1 MQHNRFNVGAGLLT
15 LTRPA
20 VGGIFFGSVSTLTV
34 RVLSRI
40 ELLPEGYRR
49 FPERGEDMDLDE
61 RKLRVMRAV
70 VEAYVVNAQP
80 VGSRT
85 IARDFDLGVSPAT
98 IRNEM
103 ADLERMGLLE
113 QPHTSAGRIPS
124 DLGYRTYVDRIAR
137 IARPARKDLERVR
150 GSLHHQVSEMD
161 TILRAS
167 ARILSEMTDCLAL
180 MAGPDSGEAVL
191 NTIELVPLRSGR
203 VTVLA
208 ITEDGFVQSRVTE
221 VPDVPPEELER
232 ASRLLNAHFRGLT
245 LSEVLEGATLNA
257 LRRELRYCARLADV
271 VGGLLRRSAESGET
285 DYLLDGAANIMKQP
299 EFRDV
304 ARAQRVL
311 AALAKRS
318 LVRDLLSRFPGDDLG
333 ALIGSESDSEDMKEC
348 SLVSAVYYIGGRPAG
363 RMSVV
368 GPRRMD
374 YGRVMGL
381 LKTVTEAVGDVL
393 GDRD

>member
-1 MQHNRFNVGAGLLT
+1 MT
-15 LTRPA
+15 
-20 VGGIFFGSVSTLTV
+20 
-34 RVLSRI
+34 
-40 ELLPEGYRR
+40 EGCRR
-49 FPERGEDMDLDE
+49 FPEWGEEMDLDE
-61 RKLRVMRAV
+61 RKLKVMRAV

-80 VGSRT
+80 VGSRS
-85 IARDFDLGVSPAT
+85 IARDSDLGVSPAT

-124 DLGYRTYVDRIAR
+124 DLGYRIYVDRIAR
-137 IARPARKDLERVR
+137 IARPARSDLERVR
-150 GSLHHQVSEMD
+150 VSLHDQVSEMD
-161 TILRAS
+161 AVLRAS
-167 ARILSEMTDCLAL
+167 ARILSEMTDCLTL
-180 MAGPDSGEAVL
+180 MAGPDAGDAVL

-208 ITEDGFVQSRVTE
+208 ITEDGFVQSRITE
-221 VPDVPPEELER
+221 VPDVPPGELER
-232 ASRLLNAHFRGLT
+232 ATRLLNAHFRGLT
-245 LSEVLEGATLNA
+245 VSEVLEGSALNA

-271 VGGLLRRSAESGET
+271 VGGLLRRSAESGDT

-311 AALAKRS
+311 AALTKRS
-318 LVRDLLSRFPGDDLG
+318 LVRDLLSRFPGEDL
-333 ALIGSESDSEDMKEC
+333 ATLIGSESDSEAMAEC